1 MFKWTAAERAPGGSA
16 LSDISELLE
25 RLIAAGIP
33 MNPDI
38 LRAMS
43 EVDPSDFTEYSLED
57 FWHDRPVP
65 FLITESGSAK
75 TISAPHMVATLLH
88 HMEIAQ
94 NQHTIILG
102 SKSGYIA
109 SLIDRIGGTGGSVTV
124 IEPNTEVIEH
134 TIECLERIEIRGT
147 IRVLSPESLEDPGW
161 GRDVNRVLITGAVRE
176 IPSYLDLL
184 IEDGGFILGP
194 FGGHLNQRLL
204 KREWQG
210 GLWMDTDLGGVVFG
224 PIDISDSDKSPFDPV
239 ILAEH
244 LEDIVDMI
252 DGTGGLEGGAIVRL
266 EGLID
271 SLRGLP
277 EGIPKID
284 EDSTEEEILEHPVI
298 DLLMSEMEW
307 MGALWPVIGEMLS
320 FDIANPGSPS
330 DGDSGMLG
338 GHEDLVP

>member
-1 MFKWTAAERAPGGSA
+1 ME
-16 LSDISELLE
+16 
-25 RLIAAGIP
+25 
-33 MNPDI
+33 
-38 LRAMS
+38 
-43 EVDPSDFTEYSLED
+43 EVEPSDFTEYPLED
-57 FWHDRPVP
+57 FWHDMPVP

-75 TISAPHMVATLLH
+75 TISAPHMVVTLLH

-94 NQHTIILG
+94 NQHIIIIG

-109 SLIDRIGGTGGSVTV
+109 SLIDNIGGPGGSVTV
-124 IEPNTEVIEH
+124 IEPNEDVIEH
-134 TIECLERIEIRGT
+134 TIGCLERVEVQGT
-147 IRVLSPESLEDPGW
+147 IRVLGPESLEDPEW
-161 GRDVNRVLITGAVRE
+161 DRDVSRVLITGAVRE

-224 PIDISDSDKSPFDPV
+224 PINISDSDKSPFDPMV
-239 ILAEH
+239 LAEH
-244 LEDIVDMI
+244 LEDIVEMM
-252 DGTGGLEGGAIVRL
+252 GGSEGLEGEAVVRL

-277 EGIPKID
+277 EGIPNID

-307 MGALWPVIGEMLS
+307 MGSLWPVIGEMLR
-320 FDIANPGSPS
+320 FDIANPGSPTDS
-330 DGDSGMLG
+330 DSGMLG

>member
-1 MFKWTAAERAPGGSA
+1 MFKWPAAERTSGGDA
-16 LSDISELLE
+16 LSDISDLLE
-25 RLIAAGIP
+25 RLIEAGIP
-33 MNPDI
+33 MNSEI
-38 LRAMS
+38 LRAMN
-43 EVDPSDFTEYSLED
+43 EVEPSDFTDFSLED

-75 TISAPHMVATLLH
+75 TISAPHMVVTLLH
-88 HMEIAQ
+88 HLEISQ

-109 SLIDRIGGTGGSVTV
+109 SLIDKIGGPGSSVTV
-124 IEPNTEVIEH
+124 IEPNKEVLEH
-134 TIECLERIEIRGT
+134 TIGCLERVEVCGT
-147 IRVLSPESLEDPGW
+147 IRVLSPESLEDPEW
-161 GRDVNRVLITGAVRE
+161 NRDVNRILITGAVRE

-210 GLWMDTDLGGVVFG
+210 GLWLDTDLGGVVFG
-224 PIDISDSDKSPFDPV
+224 PIDISDSDRSPFDPM

-252 DGTGGLEGGAIVRL
+252 EGSGGLEGEAVVRL

-271 SLRGLP
+271 SLRELP
-277 EGIPKID
+277 DGIPEIG
-284 EDSTEEEILEHPVI
+284 EESTEEEILEHPVI

-307 MGALWPVIGEMLS
+307 MGALWPLIGEMLS
-320 FDIANPGSPS
+320 FDIANPGSPVDR
-330 DGDSGMLG
+330 DGGMLG
-338 GHEDLVP
+338 GHEDLIP

>member
-1 MFKWTAAERAPGGSA
+1 M
-16 LSDISELLE
+16 SDISDLLE

-33 MNPDI
+33 MNRDI
-38 LRAMS
+38 KRAME
-43 EVDPSDFTEYSLED
+43 EVEPSDFTEYPLED
-57 FWHDRPVP
+57 FWHDMPVP

-75 TISAPHMVATLLH
+75 TISAPHMVVTLLH

-94 NQHTIILG
+94 NQHIIIIG

-109 SLIDRIGGTGGSVTV
+109 SLIDNIGGPGGSVTV
-124 IEPNTEVIEH
+124 IEPNEDVIEH
-134 TIECLERIEIRGT
+134 TIGCLERVEVQGT
-147 IRVLSPESLEDPGW
+147 IRVLGPESLEDPEW
-161 GRDVNRVLITGAVRE
+161 DRDVSRVLITGAVRE

-224 PIDISDSDKSPFDPV
+224 PINISDSDKSPFDPMV
-239 ILAEH
+239 LAEH
-244 LEDIVDMI
+244 LEDIVEMM
-252 DGTGGLEGGAIVRL
+252 GGSEGLEGEAVVRL

-277 EGIPKID
+277 EGIPNID

-307 MGALWPVIGEMLS
+307 MGSLWPVIGEMLR
-320 FDIANPGSPS
+320 FDIANPGSPTDS
-330 DGDSGMLG
+330 DSGMLG